1 MFKKMT
7 LALALVAFSAPAFAG
22 SCPAMINQIDAAL
35 ASGKV
40 ENVAEVKKLRD
51 QGESLHQ
58 SGGHAASVRVLQEAM
73 KLAGLTN

>member
-7 LALALVAFSAPAFAG
+7 LALALVAFSTPALAG

-40 ENVAEVKKLRD
+40 ANAAEVKKLRD
-51 QGESLHQ
+51 QGESLHR

-73 KLAGLTN
+73 KLAGMTN

>member
-1 MFKKMT
+1 MLKKMT

-35 ASGKV
+35 SFGKAM
-40 ENVAEVKKLRD
+40 NAAEVKKLRD
-51 QGESLHQ
+51 QGEALHR

-73 KLAGLTN
+73 KLAGLNS